1 MPAAARVFYT
11 DAEFEAAFGAQAAR
25 AIGMLSRYA
34 AAACR
39 DCGGECCRRIACEFY
54 SSRFPTCPIFD
65 CRPAKCRLY
74 FCERILENEA
84 LSQEER
90 AILNQPAVELSEALR
105 RGWGLGIFI
114 EPPIKI
120 GEKSWLAS
128 LGIEG
133 EVTATIEALESGRID
148 INTAAGR
155 LRDIVRRC
163 GGSAPA
169 A

>member
-1 MPAAARVFYT
+1 MVFYT
-11 DAEFEAAFGAQAAR
+11 DAEFEAAFGAHAAG
-25 AIGMLSRYA
+25 AIRMLGRYA
-34 AAACR
+34 EAICR

-54 SSRFPTCPIFD
+54 SGRFPTCPIFD

-133 EVTATIEALESGRID
+133 DVTATTAALDSGRID
-148 INTAAGR
+148 AAAAAAT
-155 LRDIVRRC
+155 LQDIVRRC
-163 GGSAPA
+163 RGSGPA